1 MQFGVVMQETRNEAE
16 AASRKHLR
24 QFRAPDFSTV
34 SAKKCPPHRQPWTRR
49 APAKEEAAAAGA
61 RQQAEGSYRCCRS
74 PTAGWL
80 TVRCSLPNRRS
91 VGRSVQTSK
100 NKKEQQFAGGGKQC
114 TRSRTTIRRTHTHTH
129 EYRGVAR
136 GAAAAVVPGGHG
148 LRGGR
153 GGDAQGGQC
162 RETIEPRLAAC
173 DWNSELTFAF
183 LGIN

>member
-114 TRSRTTIRRTHTHTH
+114 TRSRTTIRRTHTHTRVPW
-129 EYRGVAR
+129 RGAGGGGGRGTRGARTAR
-136 GAAAAVVPGGHG
+136 GAR
-148 LRGGR
+148 RGRTR
-153 GGDAQGGQC
+153 GAM
-162 RETIEPRLAAC
+162 P
-173 DWNSELTFAF
+173 
-183 LGIN
+183 